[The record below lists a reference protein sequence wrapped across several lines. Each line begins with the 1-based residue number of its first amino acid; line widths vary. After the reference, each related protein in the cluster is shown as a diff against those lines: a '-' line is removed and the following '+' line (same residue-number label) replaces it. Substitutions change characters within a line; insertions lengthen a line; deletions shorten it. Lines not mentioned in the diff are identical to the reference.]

1 MKRVF
6 CLIALLAFLLTGPCA
21 ARAEGVSASGSLTFE
36 TPLDA
41 GDASLDALLHLLD
54 ELRIGYAYA
63 EKDGCFDLY
72 TVLQLKDAPRTATDL
87 VLYGTPAHWGLW
99 VPKLGQTRLMLNNE
113 AMVEFGLKMW
123 NHLSLPLHR
132 LALLYPWVHQ
142 AALTRPKAAWDLIF
156 HASEGTRTV
165 PREALIS
172 LAEEL
177 AELAENDAA
186 FSTYLSALG
195 EATGLGERLSSLF
208 WSLPDWIDS
217 LLPQGLV
224 ITVDESGERW
234 EAAGEAEAEDI
245 FTPFTR
251 SADGSWLFY
260 GLDLLDG
267 DTVTLERKASGDG
280 FSLEIC
286 AGDGNST
293 LHALLT
299 ADAANLSQ
307 LRRASLTF
315 GGEALAESVFPRVEG
330 GRIVAEPIAEG
341 SERTFVLTA
350 SGTSLTLADDS
361 GKSLLVLH
369 NQHVPYTPDRWPAY
383 LDIEIQ
389 GVNFFSLNDS
399 SLEELM
405 HTLLIPA
412 VKAAVPLIA
421 AAPAESVAA
430 LMNWVEQI
438 GLLGE

>member
-72 TVLQLKDAPRTATDL
+72 TVVQLKDAPRTATDL

-156 HASEGTRTV
+156 HASEGTRTI

-195 EATGLGERLSSLF
+195 EATGLGERLSYLF
-208 WSLPDWIDS
+208 WEIPAWLEEYAPDGIDIVS
-217 LLPQGLV
+217 TATD
-224 ITVDESGERW
+224 ITW
-234 EAAGEAEAEDI
+234 YAGVETLFSSA
-245 FTPFTR
+245 
-251 SADGSWLFY
+251 ADGSNWKLYLPAF
-260 GLDLLDG
+260 LDG
-267 DTVTLERKASGDG
+267 DTVFCRFDPTDSGFVLEVYPDGEEGAPDSWDLYLALRNSAPDTGRFQITIGGAALSERMLPVLSDHLISLSPIGDQ
-280 FSLEIC
+280 
-286 AGDGNST
+286 
-293 LHALLT
+293 LLT
-299 ADAANLSQ
+299 YYITSENAQWTLSDQ
-307 LRRASLTF
+307 NQTKLL
-315 GGEALAESVFPRVEG
+315 
-330 GRIVAEPIAEG
+330 IV
-341 SERTFVLTA
+341 
-350 SGTSLTLADDS
+350 
-361 GKSLLVLH
+361 H
-369 NQHVPYTPDRWPAY
+369 NHSVPYTPDRWPAY